1 MDKEKIVYN
10 VEPLEYSEEAIFNWK
25 KFGFTYVEGS
35 WKELLNKEKFENVR
49 IVIVRLGGYLNEE
62 VLNKFPNI
70 KYIISATTGQDHLD
84 INSIK
89 QKKIQLITLKGEDN
103 FLRTIPSTAEHTW
116 ALLLTLIRNIN
127 DASAHV
133 RSGGWNRD
141 DYKGFQL
148 KNKKIGII
156 GLGRIGEMIAKYAK
170 VFDMDV
176 LYFDPY
182 VENND
187 YKRMDS
193 LLSLVKTSDII
204 SIHVHLNSST
214 EKLISKDI
222 LFHVK
227 KGAFLINTS
236 RGKILDEVA
245 VVEALE
251 DKTLSGVAVDVLSEE
266 IDNNITK
273 SALWKC
279 QEDHNVIITPH
290 IAGATYDAMWTCEE
304 YVQNLYIKKN
314 LN

>member
-1 MDKEKIVYN
+1 MANKKIVYN
-10 VEPLEYSEEAIFNWK
+10 VEPLEYSEEAISNWSK
-25 KFGFTYVEGS
+25 SGFTYVAGAWEEVL
-35 WKELLNKEKFENVR
+35 KKEKFENVTV
-49 IVIVRLGGYLNEE
+49 VIVRLRGFVNEE
-62 VLNKFPNI
+62 ILNKFPNI
-70 KYIISATTGQDHLD
+70 KCVISATTGQDHLD
-84 INSIK
+84 INSIS

-103 FLRTIPSTAEHTW
+103 FLKTIPSTAEHTW
-116 ALLLTLIRNIN
+116 ALLLSLIRNIN

-141 DYKGFQL
+141 NYKGFQL

-156 GLGRIGEMIAKYAK
+156 GLGRIGGMIAKYAK

-182 VENND
+182 VQNND

-193 LLSLVKTSDII
+193 LISLVKESDII

-214 EKLISKDI
+214 EELISKDI
-222 LFHVK
+222 LHHVK

-251 DKTLSGVAVDVLSEE
+251 DRRLSGVAVDVLSEE
-266 IDNNITK
+266 INNNITE
-273 SALWKC
+273 STLWKC
-279 QEDHNVIITPH
+279 QEHHNVIITPH
-290 IAGATYDAMWTCEE
+290 IAGATYDAMWSCEE
-304 YVQNLYIKKN
+304 YVQNLYIKNN